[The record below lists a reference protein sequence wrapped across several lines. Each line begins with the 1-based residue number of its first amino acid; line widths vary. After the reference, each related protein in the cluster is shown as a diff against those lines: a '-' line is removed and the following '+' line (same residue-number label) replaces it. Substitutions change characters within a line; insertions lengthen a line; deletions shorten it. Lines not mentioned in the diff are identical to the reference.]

1 MEGEDIFP
9 PQGRDQGTGR
19 VPGPTRCGGH
29 TTHRSS
35 DSVSPLSRG
44 SAVLCEAAGESQA
57 LTGSS
62 LPQTGPEAKV
72 MGAAPASNEGRMI
85 QEAPKVPG
93 GGVARGGGP
102 GLRRC

>member
-1 MEGEDIFP
+1 M
-9 PQGRDQGTGR
+9 
-19 VPGPTRCGGH
+19 
-29 TTHRSS
+29 
-35 DSVSPLSRG
+35 
-44 SAVLCEAAGESQA
+44 LCEAAGESQA

-72 MGAAPASNEGRMI
+72 MGAAPASDEGRMI